1 MKSTDKMAES
11 AIFLCMQCDEKHG
24 WVMGGKKKVPH
35 ILGHLSMQFAILN
48 VKLFNHYNLPGGVA
62 ADFYHIGAAG
72 RDVEVHG

>member
-35 ILGHLSMQFAILN
+35 MIWGTFLYNSQFLTSSYLTTTIFL
-48 VKLFNHYNLPGGVA
+48 
-62 ADFYHIGAAG
+62 AG
-72 RDVEVHG
+72 WRPTLII